1 MHCRTDSPVLRSSSA
16 SVPSILF
23 SAMLNGFVSLWL
35 TQMLKC
41 RSSRSEANFRPQLP
55 QAERGAS
62 LAGLSSN
69 SLLLPLGISSL
80 VVWPY
85 SKGSLPMGTLR
96 ETFHPSGIRHCLR
109 EIVLG
114 GHVHVYD
121 VCKKIVFFDPL
132 LVEVWLSQI
141 HYFAS
146 ETSSVPRPMYP
157 VDGILCIYTLFLSRT
172 ESVSF
177 AVVLMLA
184 AVSELLGGVASL
196 PRSIDFWASMSDWT
210 FLLALVP
217 TICAMLQSG
226 GLVPRLAFYSVCCKL
241 DFFPSCLNC

>member
-114 GHVHVYD
+114 GHVHMMSA
-121 VCKKIVFFDPL
+121 KIFYFLTPSSSKYGSHKFITLPL
-132 LVEVWLSQI
+132 RRVLYQ
-141 HYFAS
+141 
-146 ETSSVPRPMYP
+146 
-157 VDGILCIYTLFLSRT
+157 DQCIQWM
-172 ESVSF
+172 ESYVSI
-177 AVVLMLA
+177 
-184 AVSELLGGVASL
+184 
-196 PRSIDFWASMSDWT
+196 P
-210 FLLALVP
+210 
-217 TICAMLQSG
+217 
-226 GLVPRLAFYSVCCKL
+226 YS
-241 DFFPSCLNC
+241 